1 LDEEDADIRFE
12 QLPAVLPIF
21 PLSGVLLLPR
31 GVLPLNI
38 FEPRYLAMTRDAM
51 SGERLIGMVQ
61 PAAAD
66 APEPPPVFSTGC
78 AGKITSFA
86 ETPDRRFLITLTG
99 IIRFAVRDELPMLRG
114 YRRVVPDWAPF
125 RDDLVPPSAPALD
138 RERLERALRIYFK
151 QHGLD
156 ADWEAVRQTSDERL
170 VTSLAMICPFSP
182 AEKQAL
188 VEAKSLADRAA
199 ALLALIEIAA
209 LEGDSPGAA
218 PH

>member
-1 LDEEDADIRFE
+1 LDEEGVDIRFE

-51 SGERLIGMVQ
+51 GGERLIGMVQ
-61 PAAAD
+61 PAEPD

-99 IIRFAVRDELPMLRG
+99 VIRFAVRQELPLLRG

-125 RDDLVPPSAPALD
+125 RDDLAPPSAPALD

-156 ADWEAVRQTSDERL
+156 ADWEAVRQTPDERL

-188 VEAKSLADRAA
+188 VEAKSLAERAA
-199 ALLALIEIAA
+199 TLLALIEIAA
-209 LEGDSPGAA
+209 LEGDSSGAA

>member
-1 LDEEDADIRFE
+1 
-12 QLPAVLPIF
+12 
-21 PLSGVLLLPR
+21 
-31 GVLPLNI
+31 LPLNI

-61 PAAAD
+61 PADAD

-78 AGKITSFA
+78 AGKITSFT

-99 IIRFAVRDELPMLRG
+99 IIRFAVRDELPKLRG

-138 RERLERALRIYFK
+138 RERLEHALRIYFK

-156 ADWEAVRQTSDERL
+156 ADWEAVRQTPDERL

-199 ALLALIEIAA
+199 TLLALIEIAA